1 MSTPGAVAP
10 RLDDASAFRKA
21 LWIVRSKAGASVAFG
36 GPTRDGALVLDQ
48 VLGDQTRKLRGL
60 RVLPGR
66 GLGGQVVATERLLS
80 VDDYGASTLITHHY
94 DDEVLAE
101 GLRGLTAVPVLVR
114 GNVRGALYAGAR
126 VPGRLGGVATSLL
139 IDVAKALSN
148 ELAIRDEVNRRLHL
162 LENGPPPPAP
172 TYAGLE
178 ELHAELCGIAAGVDD
193 PEVRRR
199 LQAAAGR
206 LAFLGTPEA
215 TAAPHGV
222 AVPSLTPREL
232 DVLAEVELGCTNAEV
247 ASRLSL
253 LPETVKAYLRSAS
266 RKLGVHGRYQAVLTA
281 RRLGL
286 LAGR

>member
-1 MSTPGAVAP
+1 MSTPGAVAA

-21 LWIVRSKAGASVAFG
+21 LRIVRSRAGASVAFG

-66 GLGGQVVATERLLS
+66 GLGGQVVETARLLS
-80 VDDYGASTLITHHY
+80 VPDYGASTLITHHY
-94 DDEVLAE
+94 DDEVLGE
-101 GLRGLTAVPVLVR
+101 GLRGITAVPVVVG

-126 VPGRLGGVATSLL
+126 VPGRMGGVATSLL
-139 IDVAKALSN
+139 VDVARALSN
-148 ELAIRDEVNRRLHL
+148 ELAIRDEVNRRLRL
-162 LENGPPPPAP
+162 LADDPLPPAP
-172 TYAGLE
+172 SYAGLE
-178 ELHAELCGIAAGVDD
+178 ELHAELCGIAAVVDD

-206 LAFLGTPEA
+206 LGCLGTPEA
-215 TAAPHGV
+215 TAPPNGV
-222 AVPSLTPREL
+222 AVPSLTPREI
-232 DVLAEVELGCTNAEV
+232 DVLAEVELGCSNAEV
-247 ASRLSL
+247 AARLSL

-286 LAGR
+286 LADR